1 MDLRRQIA
9 VLRSW
14 GRWIALG
21 VVFAAVAAF
30 LVSQIL
36 PKVYEADTR
45 ILVGQALQSS
55 RPDVDQFQSAMNL
68 SQTYAEIAGS
78 RSLLSVVR
86 DNAGI
91 DEPIEE
97 FKKRI
102 NVVTGA
108 QQPFIDV
115 FATGDD
121 PEQAAALAASVAAEL
136 LRIAGTV
143 GSQQDPVLDFI
154 SEDLAAIQ
162 DQIVEIRA
170 EIATLVAL
178 PSRTAAQEARLQLIE
193 ARLTSL
199 RATYASLLGLTDR
212 TESNRLTIIDPAV
225 APVAPA
231 SPRPLL
237 NTLIAAILG
246 LLVMIGVAF
255 VWDTLD
261 DRLRSADDVER
272 ATGLSTLGVIMHMPG
287 DRNRKSFYRLATL
300 LYPRS
305 PAAEAFRSLRTNLDF
320 SALDERLRTLLVTS
334 SGPSEGK
341 TVVASNIAVAYA
353 QSGRKVIL
361 VDADLRRPA
370 VHDMFGLRNGR
381 GLTDLARDEDLQ
393 VADVL
398 HATEDPNLSIIT
410 AGTIPANP
418 AELIGS
424 HRMQETLERI
434 REQTELVIIDTAPV
448 GAVTDAAVLATDADA
463 TILVI
468 RGQRTSERLARR
480 GREALAK
487 VNAHVVGAVLNDVTL
502 RSGDAMPYYGL
513 YVDEAPASGSVADP
527 EARLGGGGDVPRLGP
542 EPAERP
548 VISAKSRGDGRA
560 SRPSAEQ
567 AGAEPTQHGGT

>member
-1 MDLRRQIA
+1 LDLRRQIA

-21 VVFAAVAAF
+21 VVLAAVAAF

-45 ILVGQALQSS
+45 LLVGQALQSS

-78 RSLLSVVR
+78 RSLLSKVR
-86 DNAGI
+86 DDAGI
-91 DEPIEE
+91 DEPIEV
-97 FKKRI
+97 FRKRI
-102 NVVTGA
+102 TVVTGA

-121 PEQAAALAASVAAEL
+121 PEQAASLAASVAAEL
-136 LRIAGTV
+136 LRIAATV
-143 GSQQDPVLDFI
+143 GSQEDPVLDFVG
-154 SEDLAAIQ
+154 EDLAAIQ

-170 EIATLVAL
+170 EIAGLVAI
-178 PSRTAAQEARLQLIE
+178 PTRTAAQEVRLQLIE
-193 ARLTSL
+193 AGLTDL
-199 RATYASLLGLTDR
+199 RGTYASLLALTDR
-212 TESNRLTIIDPAV
+212 NQSNRLTIIDPAV

-237 NTLIAAILG
+237 NTVIAAILG

-320 SALDERLRTLLVTS
+320 SSLDEQLRTLLITS

-353 QSGRKVIL
+353 QGGRRVIL

-370 VHDMFGLRNGR
+370 VHEMFGLRNVR
-381 GLTDLARDEDLQ
+381 GLTDLARDEDLK
-393 VADVL
+393 VADVI

-434 REQTELVIIDTAPV
+434 REATDLVIIDTAPV

-502 RSGDAMPYYGL
+502 QSGDAMPYYGL
-513 YVDEAPASGSVADP
+513 YVDDAPAAGSIADP
-527 EARLGGGGDVPRLGP
+527 EGRAEGSDPPNRLGP
-542 EPAERP
+542 EPADRP
-548 VISAKSRGDGRA
+548 VISAKSRSDVRNRRA
-560 SRPSAEQ
+560 PAAQ
-567 AGAEPTQHGGT
+567 PKAEPTQDGDT

>member
-1 MDLRRQIA
+1 

-21 VVFAAVAAF
+21 VVLAAVAAF

-45 ILVGQALQSS
+45 LLVGQALQSS

-78 RSLLSVVR
+78 RSLLSKVR
-86 DNAGI
+86 DDAGI
-91 DEPIEE
+91 DEPIEV
-97 FKKRI
+97 FRKRI
-102 NVVTGA
+102 TVVTGA

-121 PEQAAALAASVAAEL
+121 PEQAASLAASVAAEL
-136 LRIAGTV
+136 LRIAATV
-143 GSQQDPVLDFI
+143 GSQEDPVLDFVG
-154 SEDLAAIQ
+154 EDLAAIQ

-170 EIATLVAL
+170 EIAGLVAI
-178 PSRTAAQEARLQLIE
+178 PTRTAAQEVRLQLIE
-193 ARLTSL
+193 ARLTDL
-199 RATYASLLGLTDR
+199 RGTYASLLALTDR
-212 TESNRLTIIDPAV
+212 NQSNRLTIIDPAV

-237 NTLIAAILG
+237 NTVIAAILG

-320 SALDERLRTLLVTS
+320 SSLDEQLRTLLITS

-353 QSGRKVIL
+353 QGGRRVIL

-370 VHDMFGLRNGR
+370 VHEMFGLRNVR
-381 GLTDLARDEDLQ
+381 GLTDLARDEDLK
-393 VADVL
+393 VADVI

-434 REQTELVIIDTAPV
+434 REATDLVIIDTAPV

-502 RSGDAMPYYGL
+502 QSGDAMPYYGL
-513 YVDEAPASGSVADP
+513 YVDDAPAAGSIADP
-527 EARLGGGGDVPRLGP
+527 EGRAEGSDPPNRLGP
-542 EPAERP
+542 EPADRP
-548 VISAKSRGDGRA
+548 VISAKSRSDVRNRRA
-560 SRPSAEQ
+560 PAAQ
-567 AGAEPTQHGGT
+567 PKAEPTQDGDT

>member
-1 MDLRRQIA
+1 M
-9 VLRSW
+9 LRSW

-21 VVFAAVAAF
+21 VVLAAVAAF

-45 ILVGQALQSS
+45 LLVGQALQSS

-78 RSLLSVVR
+78 RSLLSKVR
-86 DNAGI
+86 DDAGI
-91 DEPIEE
+91 DEPIEV
-97 FKKRI
+97 FRKRI
-102 NVVTGA
+102 TVVTGA

-121 PEQAAALAASVAAEL
+121 PEQAASLAASVAAEL
-136 LRIAGTV
+136 LRIAATV
-143 GSQQDPVLDFI
+143 GSQEDPVLDFVG
-154 SEDLAAIQ
+154 EDLAAIQ

-170 EIATLVAL
+170 EIAGLVAI
-178 PSRTAAQEARLQLIE
+178 PTRTAAQEVRLQLIE
-193 ARLTSL
+193 ARLTDL
-199 RATYASLLGLTDR
+199 RGTYASLLALTDR
-212 TESNRLTIIDPAV
+212 NQSNRLTIIDPAV

-237 NTLIAAILG
+237 NTVIAAILG

-320 SALDERLRTLLVTS
+320 SSLDEQLRTLLITS

-353 QSGRKVIL
+353 QGGRRVIL

-370 VHDMFGLRNGR
+370 VHEMFGLRNVR
-381 GLTDLARDEDLQ
+381 GLTDLARDEDLK
-393 VADVL
+393 VADVI

-434 REQTELVIIDTAPV
+434 REATDLVIIDTAPV

-502 RSGDAMPYYGL
+502 QSGDAMPYYGL
-513 YVDEAPASGSVADP
+513 YVDDAPAAGSIADP
-527 EARLGGGGDVPRLGP
+527 EGRAEGSDPPNRLGP
-542 EPAERP
+542 EPADRP
-548 VISAKSRGDGRA
+548 VISAKSRSDVRNRRA
-560 SRPSAEQ
+560 PAAQ
-567 AGAEPTQHGGT
+567 PKAEPTQDGDT

>member
-1 MDLRRQIA
+1 LDLRRQIA

-21 VVFAAVAAF
+21 VVLAAVAAF

-45 ILVGQALQSS
+45 LLVGQALQSS

-78 RSLLSVVR
+78 RSLLSKVR
-86 DNAGI
+86 DDAGI
-91 DEPIEE
+91 DEPIEV
-97 FKKRI
+97 FRKRI
-102 NVVTGA
+102 TVVTGA

-121 PEQAAALAASVAAEL
+121 PEQAASLAASVAAEL
-136 LRIAGTV
+136 LRIAATV
-143 GSQQDPVLDFI
+143 GSQEDPVLDFVG
-154 SEDLAAIQ
+154 EDLAAIQ

-170 EIATLVAL
+170 EIAGLVAI
-178 PSRTAAQEARLQLIE
+178 PTRTAAQEVRLQLIE
-193 ARLTSL
+193 ARLTDL
-199 RATYASLLGLTDR
+199 RGTYASLLALTDR
-212 TESNRLTIIDPAV
+212 NQSNRLTIIDPAV

-237 NTLIAAILG
+237 NTVIAAILG

-320 SALDERLRTLLVTS
+320 SSLDEQLRTLLITS

-353 QSGRKVIL
+353 QGGRRVIL

-370 VHDMFGLRNGR
+370 VHEMFGLRNVR
-381 GLTDLARDEDLQ
+381 GLTDLARDEDLK
-393 VADVL
+393 VADVI

-434 REQTELVIIDTAPV
+434 REATDLVIIDTAPV

-502 RSGDAMPYYGL
+502 QSGDAMPYYGL
-513 YVDEAPASGSVADP
+513 YVDDAPAAGSIADP
-527 EARLGGGGDVPRLGP
+527 EGRAEGSDPPNRLGP
-542 EPAERP
+542 EPADRP
-548 VISAKSRGDGRA
+548 VISAKSRSDVRNRRA
-560 SRPSAEQ
+560 PAAQ
-567 AGAEPTQHGGT
+567 PKAEPTQDGDT